1 MPSEFDREGPAIFR
15 VLINPMVWWMWA
27 SGPILVL
34 GTLFALSPRRRRAP
48 AVAPSRTGAGIV
60 RA

>member
-34 GTLFALSPRRRRAP
+34 GTLLRTRHLDAGLRP
-48 AVAPSRTGAGIV
+48 AVAYRQGPAL
-60 RA
+60 AP